1 MSKVVDKFIILE
13 EIGQGQFS
21 TVHKGKHMVTGELV
35 ALKILKLEKLEQNPK
50 VKELVDEEMKALKA
64 LDSPF
69 VVKSVSVLKTTNN
82 IYQIFEYC
90 EQGNLL
96 GLLQK
101 RGTLSEREALNIF
114 KDLVMGLRALYLNS
128 SRRVTR
134 HYPQRPETRER
145 IPTIRQGSPRRLRTL
160 QSAEPT

>member
-134 HYPQRPETRER
+134 YYP
-145 IPTIRQGSPRRLRTL
+145 
-160 QSAEPT
+160 

>member
-21 TVHKGKHMVTGELV
+21 TVHKGKHMVTGEMV

-50 VKELVDEEMKALKA
+50 VKELVDEEMRALKL

-69 VVKSVSVLKTTNN
+69 IVKSVSVLKTTNN

-96 GLLQK
+96 SLLQK

-128 SRRVTR
+128 NLDFKR
-134 HYPQRPETRER
+134 HHTQRSQT
-145 IPTIRQGSPRRLRTL
+145 
-160 QSAEPT
+160 